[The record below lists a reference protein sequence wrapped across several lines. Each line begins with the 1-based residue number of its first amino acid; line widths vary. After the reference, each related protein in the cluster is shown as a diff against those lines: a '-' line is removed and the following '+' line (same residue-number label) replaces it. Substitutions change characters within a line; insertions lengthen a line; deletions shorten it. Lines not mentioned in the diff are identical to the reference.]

1 MRYQFIEE
9 YRSIYPITVL
19 CTILEVS
26 MSGYYA
32 WRKRPM
38 SEHQKEDA
46 LLTDQLQ
53 TAILPI
59 EGSMGVHDC
68 KWNCGPRASRSHAN
82 GWHA

>member
-1 MRYQFIEE
+1 
-9 YRSIYPITVL
+9 VL

-53 TAILPI
+53 TAYSANRGVYGSPRLQVELPT
-59 EGSMGVHDC
+59 GYAT
-68 KWNCGPRASRSHAN
+68 R
-82 GWHA
+82 